1 MTGVAMLSDAFKMG
15 SYGAYV
21 WSSYGLTLLG
31 LLFMAFAARR
41 SWRIELKQ
49 ARRRA
54 QAASMTASMT
64 SEQRP

>member
-1 MTGVAMLSDAFKMG
+1 MMSIDAFKMG

-31 LLFMAFAARR
+31 LLFMAIAARR
-41 SWRIELKQ
+41 SWQAELKQ

-54 QAASMTASMT
+54 QAAGMTLESRT
-64 SEQRP
+64 

>member
-1 MTGVAMLSDAFKMG
+1 MMTDAFKMG

-41 SWRIELKQ
+41 SWQTELKH

-54 QAASMTASMT
+54 QAASMAA
-64 SEQRP
+64 EQRS